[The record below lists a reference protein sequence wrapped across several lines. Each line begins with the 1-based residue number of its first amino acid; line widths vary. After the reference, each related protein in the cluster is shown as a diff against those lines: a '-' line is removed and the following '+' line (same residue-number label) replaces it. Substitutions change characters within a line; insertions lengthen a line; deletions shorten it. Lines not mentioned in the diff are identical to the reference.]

1 MLGNKYLASREW
13 KRSHLAQNVWD
24 YLEGYLL
31 EPVLQDKR
39 YQGNTGN
46 KSMR

>member
-13 KRSHLAQNVWD
+13 KRSHLVQNVWG

-31 EPVLQDKR
+31 EPVLQDKDIEET
-39 YQGNTGN
+39 QEINQ
-46 KSMR
+46 